1 MEPAASW
8 AGQECDV
15 GDMGESHSMLRR
27 PARGRYAVATGCCF
41 VLFGLIH
48 CVRFELC
55 FVSCFPVLAMS
66 CLCALACS
74 LVSGRTSSETAD
86 GVREPFFACAQ
97 GRAKRKRVRVSL
109 RLATKRRCCY
119 SSNKQLLGVT
129 IACGGPEPGWIGRAW
144 ICPVSSFGTPRL
156 DDGGLRGAA
165 IPREA
170 ESRIA
175 A

>member
-8 AGQECDV
+8 AGQECDG
-15 GDMGESHSMLRR
+15 GDMGENHSMLRR
-27 PARGRYAVATGCCF
+27 PARGRYAVATVFCF

-86 GVREPFFACAQ
+86 SVREPFFACVQ
-97 GRAKRKRVRVSL
+97 GRAKRKRAGCSRVFETNSQKQMLLQLQQAAPRRHNRL
-109 RLATKRRCCY
+109 RWPRTRMDRSCMDLPR
-119 SSNKQLLGVT
+119 QL
-129 IACGGPEPGWIGRAW
+129 IWDPEIG
-144 ICPVSSFGTPRL
+144 
-156 DDGGLRGAA
+156 
-165 IPREA
+165 
-170 ESRIA
+170 
-175 A
+175 